1 MFSRLNPEE
10 KKILNYVKTYMDYI
24 KSVDT
29 FFKEKKNIQ
38 KIDNRIQHSEIIDH
52 LIRHNINPDEE
63 SMVKQQETIQW
74 SNLNSRNF
82 RRYLNSI
89 KLVTLILYAWGIYNS
104 ENITEEKLL
113 EAIKLINNYDGIL
126 LNQIYLE

>member
-29 FFKEKKNIQ
+29 FFKEGKNIQ

-63 SMVKQQETIQW
+63 STVKQQETIQW
-74 SNLNSRNF
+74 SNLNSKNF

-113 EAIKLINNYDGIL
+113 EAIKLINNFDGIL